1 MISPAGVATAVEM
14 VLLAAGVGVVALGC
28 LGLLL
33 ARDTYLRL
41 HYLGPASSLGTP
53 LIIAALLLQEGLSFS
68 AVKLVLIGVLLIG
81 SGAVTVAAFG
91 RAAAQR
97 QELVDTD
104 PPA

>member
-1 MISPAGVATAVEM
+1 MTLLEIGLLVAGIAAVAV
-14 VLLAAGVGVVALGC
+14 GC
-28 LGLLL
+28 LGLLT

-41 HYLGPASSLGTP
+41 HYLGPASSLGAP
-53 LIIAALLLQEGLSFS
+53 LIIAALVTHEGLSAS

-97 QELVDTD
+97 QGLVDTD

>member
-1 MISPAGVATAVEM
+1 MIAPADLIAAVEVVLLVAGIAGVA
-14 VLLAAGVGVVALGC
+14 VGCV
-28 LGLLL
+28 GLLM

-41 HYLGPASSLGTP
+41 HYLGPASSLGAP
-53 LIIAALLLQEGLSFS
+53 LIIAALVVHEGLSFS

-81 SGAVTVAAFG
+81 SGAVTVAVLG

-97 QELVDTD
+97 QGLIDMD

>member
-1 MISPAGVATAVEM
+1 VTVLEI
-14 VLLAAGVGVVALGC
+14 VLLVLGIAGVALGC
-28 LGLLL
+28 LGLLM
-33 ARDTYLRL
+33 ARDIYLRL

-53 LIIAALLLQEGLSFS
+53 LIIAALVVHEGLSIS

-97 QELVDTD
+97 DGLIDTD
-104 PPA
+104 SPP

>member
-1 MISPAGVATAVEM
+1 VTLPEIVLLVLGIAGVAV
-14 VLLAAGVGVVALGC
+14 GC
-28 LGLLL
+28 LGLLT

-53 LIIAALLLQEGLSFS
+53 LIVAALVVHQGWSFS

-91 RAAAQR
+91 RAAAQH
-97 QELVDTD
+97 QGLVDTD
-104 PPA
+104 ARA

>member
-1 MISPAGVATAVEM
+1 VTVPAGVITAAEI
-14 VLLAAGVGVVALGC
+14 VLLAAGIAGVAVGC
-28 LGLLL
+28 FGLLM

-53 LIIAALLLQEGLSFS
+53 LIIAALLLHEGLSFS
-68 AVKLVLIGVLLIG
+68 AVKLILIGVLLIG

-97 QELVDTD
+97 HGLVDTE

>member
-1 MISPAGVATAVEM
+1 MEIVLLVMGIAGVAV
-14 VLLAAGVGVVALGC
+14 GC
-28 LGLLL
+28 LGLLM

-53 LIIAALLLQEGLSFS
+53 LIIAALVVDEGLSFS
-68 AVKLVLIGVLLIG
+68 AVKLILIGVLLIG

-97 QELVDTD
+97 QRLVDTD
-104 PPA
+104 PPS

>member
-1 MISPAGVATAVEM
+1 MIAPADLIAAVEIVLLVVGIAGVA
-14 VLLAAGVGVVALGC
+14 VGCV
-28 LGLLL
+28 GLLM

-41 HYLGPASSLGTP
+41 HYLGPASSLGAP
-53 LIIAALLLQEGLSFS
+53 LIIAALVVHQGLSVS

-81 SGAVTVAAFG
+81 SGAVTVAALG

-97 QELVDTD
+97 QGLIDMD